1 MMTALVSGVFGFF
14 VAVAIWVVIRVM
26 KRKRGAPGS
35 SVKVFAS
42 IEHLRSVGELVVFK
56 IITKEIVT
64 SAEHW
69 FGEGGKKY
77 FQWLV
82 SARKMAMIFEFEIDF
97 RYDLQSPEFMIE
109 EKKDG
114 QYLLKMP
121 RHQFLR
127 RAEHETSAVAAARP
141 AQQSFRD
148 RFHRGR
154 QEPPE
159 GRSQTAGGADG
170 RKSCPENEVRGPE
183 LSPKDH
189 GSAGEEFR
197 RAACYLRFHA
207 LGAYPFECGGCSIG
221 TAGRTLETSDL
232 PPVSVPL

>member
-1 MMTALVSGVFGFF
+1 MTTAFVSGIFGFCM
-14 VAVAIWVVIRVM
+14 AVAIWVIIRLL
-26 KRKRGAPGS
+26 KRRRGAPGS

-69 FGEGGKKY
+69 FGESGKKY

-121 RHQFLR
+121 KCLYEVHIRDISFYDEQSTRLLPWLLPDLLNKAFG
-127 RAEHETSAVAAARP
+127 TSSTEEDKNRLKEEAKQQAANMAGNLVRKMRSEVQNSARKTLEALAKNFG
-141 AQQSFRD
+141 AQHVTFDFTHSELIRSNVEATLL
-148 RFHRGR
+148 
-154 QEPPE
+154 EPPE
-159 GRSQTAGGADG
+159 GQ
-170 RKSCPENEVRGPE
+170 
-183 LSPKDH
+183 
-189 GSAGEEFR
+189 
-197 RAACYLRFHA
+197 
-207 LGAYPFECGGCSIG
+207 
-221 TAGRTLETSDL
+221 
-232 PPVSVPL
+232 